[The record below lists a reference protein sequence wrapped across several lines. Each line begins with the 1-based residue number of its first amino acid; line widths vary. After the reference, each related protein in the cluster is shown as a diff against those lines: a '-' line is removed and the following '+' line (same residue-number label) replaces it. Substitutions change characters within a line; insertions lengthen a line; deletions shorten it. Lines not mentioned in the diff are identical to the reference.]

1 MVSTLCYLWVLVF
14 FFLIIVLYFGVCS
27 SVVGKVLKRTVF
39 RSDWPFVQP
48 VQRSSPETQG
58 VVSLQLMV
66 LCLVIGFVCLF
77 VWVFCNFLFFF
88 LLMLFSVVF
97 NYFFYIF
104 CCFLSFFFCIFC
116 FYHFFFREMVFS
128 KVIDEIALFCR
139 SFVLSQSSAKV
150 SAGFTNVSGQ
160 AIAAFVH
167 CILLPV
173 HHPNCLCLWHS

>member
-1 MVSTLCYLWVLVF
+1 MLLVL
-14 FFLIIVLYFGVCS
+14 
-27 SVVGKVLKRTVF
+27 
-39 RSDWPFVQP
+39 
-48 VQRSSPETQG
+48 
-58 VVSLQLMV
+58 
-66 LCLVIGFVCLF
+66 FVCLSGF
-77 VWVFCNFLFFF
+77 FAIFCFF

-173 HHPNCLCLWHS
+173 HHPNCLCL

>member
-1 MVSTLCYLWVLVF
+1 MVSTLFYLWVLVF
-14 FFLIIVLYFGVCS
+14 FFKLLFCTLEYVRPWWVKFWKGLFFVVTDPLYNLCRGHHLRHKELYHFSWWFYALLLVL
-27 SVVGKVLKRTVF
+27 
-39 RSDWPFVQP
+39 
-48 VQRSSPETQG
+48 
-58 VVSLQLMV
+58 
-66 LCLVIGFVCLF
+66 FVCLSGF
-77 VWVFCNFLFFF
+77 FAIFCFF

>member
-1 MVSTLCYLWVLVF
+1 M
-14 FFLIIVLYFGVCS
+14 
-27 SVVGKVLKRTVF
+27 
-39 RSDWPFVQP
+39 
-48 VQRSSPETQG
+48 QRSSSETQG

-77 VWVFCNFLFFF
+77 VWVFCNFLFF

-173 HHPNCLCLWHS
+173 HHPNCLCA

>member
-1 MVSTLCYLWVLVF
+1 
-14 FFLIIVLYFGVCS
+14 
-27 SVVGKVLKRTVF
+27 
-39 RSDWPFVQP
+39 
-48 VQRSSPETQG
+48 
-58 VVSLQLMV
+58 
-66 LCLVIGFVCLF
+66 
-77 VWVFCNFLFFF
+77 
-88 LLMLFSVVF
+88 MLFSVVF
-97 NYFFYIF
+97 NYFFNIF

-150 SAGFTNVSGQ
+150 SADFTNVSGQ

-173 HHPNCLCLWHS
+173 HHPNCLCL